1 MSYCTKSTGDA
12 DDRFETGPYL
22 MIVAGVSTADQHLR
36 MQEDALKNA
45 GCEEIYSDVI
55 SGVKSQRPGLDKA
68 LSYAREG
75 DTIVVWKL
83 DRLGRSIQHLIQTI
97 TSLMDRK
104 IAFKSLQENIDTSTS
119 SGKLIFHIFSALAEF
134 ERDLI
139 QERTQAGLKAAR
151 VRGKMGGRPPL
162 LDTRQ
167 INRMIEMYDEQK
179 NTVAE
184 ICKIYN
190 ISRPSFYNYLNNRRR
205 ELAKSN
211 AV

>member
-1 MSYCTKSTGDA
+1 MKIGYA
-12 DDRFETGPYL
+12 R
-22 MIVAGVSTADQHLR
+22 VSTADQHLR
-36 MQEDALKNA
+36 MQEDALKSA

-68 LSYAREG
+68 LSYLREG
-75 DTIVVWKL
+75 DTLVVWKL
-83 DRLGRSIQHLIQTI
+83 DRLGRSIQHLIQTVNA
-97 TSLMDRK
+97 LLDKK
-104 IAFKSLQENIDTSTS
+104 IGFKSLQENIDTATS
-119 SGKLIFHIFSALAEF
+119 GGKLIFHIFSALAEF

-184 ICKIYN
+184 ICKIYD
-190 ISRPSFYNYLNNRRR
+190 ISRPSFYNYLKNRKI
-205 ELAKSN
+205 ELAKNSRD
-211 AV
+211 

>member
-1 MSYCTKSTGDA
+1 MKIGYA
-12 DDRFETGPYL
+12 R
-22 MIVAGVSTADQHLR
+22 VSTADQHLR
-36 MQEDALKNA
+36 MQEDALKSA

-75 DTIVVWKL
+75 DTIIVWKL

-97 TSLMDRK
+97 TLLIEKK
-104 IAFKSLQENIDTSTS
+104 ISFKSLQENIDTSTS
-119 SGKLIFHIFSALAEF
+119 GGKLIFHIFSALAEF

-190 ISRPSFYNYLNNRRR
+190 ISRPSFYNYLNNRKR
-205 ELAKSN
+205 ELAKTT
-211 AV
+211 